1 MFAIGLQGVFSLT
14 RWCWQIHTGF
24 HRSRATQDTNHLCR
38 RTCTGLSP
46 PTVTFSK
53 RVPLGLHKLMS
64 VLQPRNTSVAVW
76 ANPLSLATT
85 YGITIVFS
93 SSGYLD
99 VSVPRVCV
107 FTPCLQHGR
116 FPHSDICGSKV
127 VCTSPQLFAAY
138 HVLHRLLEPRHP
150 PYALIC
156 FLSLLRSFSLLTS
169 QLVNELSAF
178 RLRGIS
184 PG

>member
-1 MFAIGLQGVFSLT
+1 MQKARRHSNCLELRPLVSEWFQGLFTPLLGVLFTFPSQYLFAIGLKGVFSLT

-24 HRSRATQDTNHLCR
+24 LRSRATQDTNHLYYCS
-38 RTCTGLSP
+38 CTGLSP
-46 PTVTFSK
+46 STVTFSK
-53 RVPLGLHKLMS
+53 RVLLELYKLML
-64 VLQPRNTSVAVW
+64 VLQPRSTSATVW

-116 FPHSDICGSKV
+116 FPHSDIYGSKV
-127 VCTSPQLFAAY
+127 VCTSP
-138 HVLHRLLEPRHP
+138 
-150 PYALIC
+150 
-156 FLSLLRSFSLLTS
+156 
-169 QLVNELSAF
+169 
-178 RLRGIS
+178 
-184 PG
+184 